1 MLVTRQLRYRY
12 HATQPEFSFPDVACE
27 FGKAVLI
34 LGPSGCGK
42 STLLHLLAG
51 LLRPSSGNIIIG
63 NNEIQSLTPK
73 ELDQFRAKHI
83 GLVLQ
88 KPHFLNALNI
98 LENLL
103 LFQSLS
109 GRPKDEKRI
118 FDILETLD
126 LADKMKQ
133 MPYSLSQGE
142 AQRLSLARAVM
153 NHPKVLLADEPSSAL
168 DDIRTRNVAELLL
181 DQAQK
186 TGAAL
191 IVVSHDSRLK
201 DLFNVKIQ
209 FA

>member
-1 MLVTRQLRYRY
+1 MLATHQLRYRF
-12 HATQPEFSFPDVACE
+12 HATKAEFTFPDITCE
-27 FGKAVLI
+27 FGQAVLI
-34 LGPSGCGK
+34 FGPSGCGK
-42 STLLHLLAG
+42 STFLHLLAG
-51 LLRPSSGNIIIG
+51 LLKPSSGNIIIG
-63 NNEIQSLTPK
+63 QKEIQSLSPK

-88 KPHFLNALNI
+88 KPHFLNALNV

-109 GRPKDEKRI
+109 GRRKDEKTI

-126 LADKMKQ
+126 LADKMMQ
-133 MPYSLSQGE
+133 MPYALSQGE

-153 NHPKVLLADEPSSAL
+153 NQPKVILADEPSSSL
-168 DDIRTRNVAELLL
+168 DDIRTQNVAELLI

-191 IVVSHDSRLK
+191 VVVSHDSRLK

-209 FA
+209 FS